1 MPGVLIVNRSKA
13 KGTKWATAIVDF
25 LRDNG
30 VPYAEKRNQCGS
42 RDRGDI
48 AGIPLVVVEAKD
60 DPSLSV
66 QAMLRE
72 AEAERVND
80 RADIGVAW
88 TKVRG
93 KASAGDG
100 IVHMTPATFLF
111 LLQGAGYVPKE
122 GIAA

>member
-1 MPGVLIVNRSKA
+1 VNRSKA
-13 KGTKWATAIVDF
+13 KGDRWEAAIVDF
-25 LRDNG
+25 LRGNG
-30 VPYAEKRNQCGS
+30 APHAERRRLAGVG
-42 RDRGDI
+42 DRGDI
-48 AGIPLVVVEAKD
+48 AGIPFVVIQAKD
-60 DPSLSV
+60 DPSMSV
-66 QAMLRE
+66 PAMLRE

-100 IVHMTPATFLF
+100 IVHMTPATFLL